1 MKEIKNFNILLVE
14 DNPDHQKLIQVYLEN
29 TDINLIIANN
39 EQELL
44 EKLRQPIKY
53 DLILLDIQLPKTDGY
68 TLTQKIKAAQKDIT
82 IIGLSAFAMRGDK
95 EKALAKGMV
104 DYLTK
109 PIDKRTFLKTIMRYL
124 KSGK

>member
-68 TLTQKIKAAQKDIT
+68 TLTKKIKAAQKDIT

-95 EKALAKGMV
+95 EKALAQGMV

-109 PIDKRTFLKTIMRYL
+109 PIDKRTFLKTIMRHL
-124 KSGK
+124 KKR